1 MTETSVGAAILELL
15 GSVGVAATGMVVSV
29 AESLLEQAPSDAT
42 NAIGNTTLKSVF
54 MTPLFHTETKT
65 ELL

>member
-1 MTETSVGAAILELL
+1 
-15 GSVGVAATGMVVSV
+15 MVVSV

-42 NAIGNTTLKSVF
+42 NAIGNTTLKNVF
-54 MTPLFHTETKT
+54 MAPLFHIETKS